1 MGTVPSGAGPAGAAG
16 GAAAGGAAPAQ
27 RVISAEELASHSSEA
42 DVWVALY
49 GKVYDLTAFAE
60 EHPAGPES
68 ITALAGQD
76 GTAAFE
82 DVHNQQMLSE
92 FESDLVGVLAN

>member
-1 MGTVPSGAGPAGAAG
+1 MLPPHRPTSPPPQVYDLTAFPTPT
-16 GAAAGGAAPAQ
+16 PTPTPNPNQ
-27 RVISAEELASHSSEA
+27 
-42 DVWVALY
+42 
-49 GKVYDLTAFAE
+49 VYDLTAFAE

-92 FESDLVGVLAN
+92 FDSDLVGVLGN

>member
-1 MGTVPSGAGPAGAAG
+1 MPPPYYLLTVTSPP
-16 GAAAGGAAPAQ
+16 PQ
-27 RVISAEELASHSSEA
+27 
-42 DVWVALY
+42 
-49 GKVYDLTAFAE
+49 VYDLTAFAE

-92 FESDLVGVLAN
+92 FDSDLVGVLGN